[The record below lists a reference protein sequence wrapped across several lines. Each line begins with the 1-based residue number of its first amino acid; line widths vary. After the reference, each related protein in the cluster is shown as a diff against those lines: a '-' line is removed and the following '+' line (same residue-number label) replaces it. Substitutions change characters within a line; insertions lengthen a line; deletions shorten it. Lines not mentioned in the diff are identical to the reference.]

1 MSISD
6 LYNIKSSIARSRETS
21 LLSLPDPTSSTGIT
35 SRLCNICYA
44 NRAAYTCPSCNAP
57 YCSLACFRSEAHREC
72 STRFSVATLRSELAP
87 EEVIADDAERTKTMD
102 ILRRLQ
108 DPTLPVDESD
118 DDDDGQDDGEQDAS
132 FGGREVSTDELD
144 AMSPD
149 QLLALL
155 SPDERQK
162 FELSLS
168 DPQRAQQLMD
178 ELERKAARLA
188 LPAGSISPS
197 VSLPEMTPSSLVQQ
211 RSVKSDEFEP
221 PVASIWQQQ
230 AWWETSDLS
239 PVPPKLLGDPDPF
252 RLFATAIR
260 KILTAS
266 PASSALS
273 TPERAPDLSYNLLAV
288 LTAYAYILRHLNQ
301 TSLSSLL
308 PQPTSLESSK
318 ASAAQWSDVVPSRD
332 PAALNRA
339 GKEKED
345 DDMPPLEPDIPPC
358 TASPTPLR
366 QSASRDNTARM
377 PLAACTSASKETAPP
392 RNDGSW
398 QRVQTGLEAFQLL
411 DQLTPFLTALPA
423 SPVRSPISKQSF
435 AKDSSGMPSDL
446 SRLVL
451 ESANDAS
458 LFLLARLQED
468 QAGDNAAKLL
478 LHLLRDVELLLQTE
492 KVVAEPDGAPRYHV
506 ASTIQPESARFSAS
520 QHALA
525 LNAIWD
531 IFHFLERLPSSLT
544 VHMPQDGIDP
554 QVPAAALQ
562 KRAKVA
568 GQKLAYYAS
577 KAFLTPQDRSVHSG
591 ACAAKLLAS
600 AQLEMQRLASELR
613 DQDDAARHAAMAKV
627 LVRDHD
633 AVSILPTS

>member
-132 FGGREVSTDELD
+132 FGGH

-318 ASAAQWSDVVPSRD
+318 ASAAQWSD
-332 PAALNRA
+332 
-339 GKEKED
+339 
-345 DDMPPLEPDIPPC
+345 
-358 TASPTPLR
+358 
-366 QSASRDNTARM
+366 
-377 PLAACTSASKETAPP
+377 
-392 RNDGSW
+392 
-398 QRVQTGLEAFQLL
+398 RVQTGLEAFQLL

-591 ACAAKLLAS
+591 AS
-600 AQLEMQRLASELR
+600 
-613 DQDDAARHAAMAKV
+613 MAKV